1 MYSPAILLATPDRS
15 VALGYSGID
24 KGKDLPTL

>member
-1 MYSPAILLATPDRS
+1 MSATPDRS

>member
-1 MYSPAILLATPDRS
+1 MSATPDQS

-24 KGKDLPTL
+24 KDKDLPTL